1 MIPTLKPSDQ
11 QFLNQLNRIS
21 DRMLSA
27 QRQVTTGVRISQVSD
42 DPDQISTL
50 LQARANLSSAQQ
62 IQSNLGRVQAEVDSG
77 EQALQSAVTLFERAR
92 TLGAQGAS
100 GTYDAG
106 SRAAIAQEIGSVL
119 QQMVGVASTQVE
131 GRYIFSGDTDQAA
144 PYTVDLSQSTPVS
157 AYLGSD
163 ATRLAQHPN
172 GTTFRVSHTAQQI
185 FDSTDPATNVF
196 GALTNL
202 RDALLSNDDTAITT
216 AVDGLKV
223 VGDHL
228 NSELAFYGTTQ
239 NTVAA
244 AQDFGQRLQVQ
255 LKTQISGLE
264 DADLSQAILELNQ
277 GKVQQQ
283 AALNSRSQLPQ
294 TTLFDFLR

>member
-1 MIPTLKPSDQ
+1 MIPTLKPTDQ

-21 DRMLSA
+21 DRMLTA
-27 QRQVTTGVRISQVSD
+27 QRQVSSGVRVSQVSD
-42 DPDQISTL
+42 APDQISTL

-62 IQSNLGRVQAEVDSG
+62 IQSNLGRVQAEVDAG
-77 EQALQSAVTLFERAR
+77 EQGLQSAVSLFERAR
-92 TLGAQGAS
+92 TLGAQGAN
-100 GTYDAG
+100 GTMDAG
-106 SRAAIAQEIGSVL
+106 SRASIAQEVGSIL
-119 QQMVGVASTQVE
+119 KQMVGVASTQVE
-131 GRYIFSGDTDQAA
+131 GRYIFSGDSDQTA
-144 PYTVDLSQSTPVS
+144 PYTVDLSQPNPVS
-157 AYLGSD
+157 AYLGST

-185 FDSTDPATNVF
+185 FDSTDPTTNVF
-196 GALTNL
+196 TALTNL
-202 RDALLSNDDTAITT
+202 RSALQNNDQNAILT

-239 NTVAA
+239 NTVTE
-244 AQDFGQRLQVQ
+244 AQNFGQRLQVQ
-255 LKTQISGLE
+255 LKTQISGLQ
-264 DADLSQAILELNQ
+264 DTDLSQAILELNQ

-283 AALNSRSQLPQ
+283 AALDARARLPQ